1 MMTPSM
7 TKKMFITS
15 EVMRIHLIMVRKLTQ
30 MTLTILFTKDSMAVR
45 TILFRTAKTQ
55 IQTMMTVM
63 LLDHVMIIAV
73 LKFLPA
79 LGLN

>member
-55 IQTMMTVM
+55 IQAMMM
-63 LLDHVMIIAV
+63 
-73 LKFLPA
+73 
-79 LGLN
+79 